1 MKVKQVMLENP
12 RTLLCS
18 QTLLDASHLYRRTKV
33 NCAPVVDDNDKV
45 VGILTIFQML
55 EAIEAGATFDTRVDQ
70 VMDLNLQIID
80 EDTYFRDISKQ
91 PIERLLIFNKFH
103 KLTGV
108 LTRID
113 LINKVHRALENTEN
127 QLAEIWEINQLLNSI
142 VEASYDG
149 ILVLNH
155 LGQVQMVN
163 TRYFHVQDS
172 THDPTGEAIEKLNIV
187 CRDQVIQ
194 VYQEVMTKGKVVF
207 NYFQGTNLVELS
219 ITGCPVLDEQNQPIL
234 VVISIRDFTEL
245 NQLKLQSARFSQE
258 LKLLRARE
266 QKDLIYQS
274 PAMEQVV
281 NEALRVSGVDSTVL
295 ITGESGVGKEVIARM
310 IHRNSNRAEGPF
322 IQINCGAIPDQ
333 LLESELFGYERGAFT
348 GANKDGKPGM
358 MELANGGTLLLDEVG
373 DLPLNLQ
380 VKFLRALQEQ
390 VIYRIGGRI
399 PIKLNVR
406 IIAATNKNL
415 EKMILNNEFRE
426 DLFYRL
432 NVVPIYIPPLRER
445 HSDIL
450 PLVMHFLDRVNYK
463 YKLQK
468 HISSEVCK
476 IFEAYSWPG
485 NIRELANIV
494 ERLVIMS
501 ETTTILPGQLPS
513 SFLVEPASNTLQVSI
528 QQIIPLKE
536 ARELVESKLILRA
549 LKEYGSLRKT
559 GEALGVDHSTL
570 LRKIKALGISSHE

>member
-1 MKVKQVMLENP
+1 
-12 RTLLCS
+12 
-18 QTLLDASHLYRRTKV
+18 
-33 NCAPVVDDNDKV
+33 
-45 VGILTIFQML
+45 
-55 EAIEAGATFDTRVDQ
+55 
-70 VMDLNLQIID
+70 
-80 EDTYFRDISKQ
+80 
-91 PIERLLIFNKFH
+91 
-103 KLTGV
+103 
-108 LTRID
+108 
-113 LINKVHRALENTEN
+113 
-127 QLAEIWEINQLLNSI
+127 
-142 VEASYDG
+142 
-149 ILVLNH
+149 
-155 LGQVQMVN
+155 
-163 TRYFHVQDS
+163 
-172 THDPTGEAIEKLNIV
+172 
-187 CRDQVIQ
+187 VIQ

-219 ITGCPVLDEQNQPIL
+219 ITGCPVLDEQNHPIL

-333 LLESELFGYERGAFT
+333 LLESELFGYEKGAFT

-450 PLVMHFLDRVNYK
+450 PLVMHFMDRVNYK

-549 LKEYGSLRKT
+549 LKEYGSLRKA

>member
-1 MKVKQVMLENP
+1 
-12 RTLLCS
+12 
-18 QTLLDASHLYRRTKV
+18 
-33 NCAPVVDDNDKV
+33 
-45 VGILTIFQML
+45 
-55 EAIEAGATFDTRVDQ
+55 
-70 VMDLNLQIID
+70 
-80 EDTYFRDISKQ
+80 
-91 PIERLLIFNKFH
+91 
-103 KLTGV
+103 
-108 LTRID
+108 
-113 LINKVHRALENTEN
+113 
-127 QLAEIWEINQLLNSI
+127 
-142 VEASYDG
+142 
-149 ILVLNH
+149 
-155 LGQVQMVN
+155 
-163 TRYFHVQDS
+163 
-172 THDPTGEAIEKLNIV
+172 
-187 CRDQVIQ
+187 
-194 VYQEVMTKGKVVF
+194 
-207 NYFQGTNLVELS
+207 
-219 ITGCPVLDEQNQPIL
+219 
-234 VVISIRDFTEL
+234 RDFTEL

-333 LLESELFGYERGAFT
+333 LLESELFGYEKGAFT

-450 PLVMHFLDRVNYK
+450 PLVMHFMDRVNYK

-549 LKEYGSLRKT
+549 LKEYGSLRKA